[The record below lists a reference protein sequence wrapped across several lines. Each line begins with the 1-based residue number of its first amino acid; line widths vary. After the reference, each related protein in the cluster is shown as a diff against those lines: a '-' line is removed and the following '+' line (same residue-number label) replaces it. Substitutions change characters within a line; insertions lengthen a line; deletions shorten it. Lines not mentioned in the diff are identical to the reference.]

1 LERIARGG
9 AEAFYTGD
17 VAAQIDADMQRH
29 DGFLRADDLAFVPWP
44 IERRPVQRRYRDVL
58 VATTPPPGAGRTLLL
73 ALMTL
78 GQLRSRFVREHGPR
92 RNHFFAEALRKVFLT
107 RRNRP
112 FDPATWP
119 QVRDKLML
127 SRAYARQVAQSIADE
142 MDVQLP
148 FEDPPDEEMDT
159 THFSVMDR
167 EGGVVSMTQSVELV
181 YGAKVAAEGLGFLY
195 NNYMQALETKNP
207 AHPYYLRP
215 GAVPWSSATPAIV
228 FREGRPWLAVGSPG
242 SERIFSTVCQ
252 FLIRVVDGSD
262 SMDRAIH
269 EPRLHCSIG
278 GTVSLEPERFD
289 PEVVERLE
297 ALGYKLKRLEPYAF
311 YLGCIQAVLRRQ
323 TGPGFQGV
331 ADPRRDGT
339 AGGPG

>member
-1 LERIARGG
+1 VPSTPATYGYLHRHYGRLDWPTVVGPAIRLARDGYLVTPLQQRLQERELEAFLAAPGGSGARYFLRDGRRPWSAGSRFRQPELADLLERIARGG

-148 FEDPPDEEMDT
+148 FEDPPDEERDT

-181 YGAKVAAEGLGFLY
+181 
-195 NNYMQALETKNP
+195 
-207 AHPYYLRP
+207 
-215 GAVPWSSATPAIV
+215 
-228 FREGRPWLAVGSPG
+228 
-242 SERIFSTVCQ
+242 
-252 FLIRVVDGSD
+252 
-262 SMDRAIH
+262 
-269 EPRLHCSIG
+269 
-278 GTVSLEPERFD
+278 
-289 PEVVERLE
+289 
-297 ALGYKLKRLEPYAF
+297 
-311 YLGCIQAVLRRQ
+311 
-323 TGPGFQGV
+323 
-331 ADPRRDGT
+331 
-339 AGGPG
+339 